1 MVGFLFCLISYQFSF
16 CLNLNKCF
24 WNIKRGFHFLFFSF
38 SSSSTDK
45 YKYGKILRYRNG
57 LLFKN
62 KIQIKKKKIK
72 IYTLYVYFLLFWKFC
87 WFFVD
92 IIYSFIR
99 IIIVIIPQQFYFGLF
114 PPENIQRKNIW
125 NFWNSFVVT
134 HQSQRMV
141 GRGQADWW
149 MDGRT
154 S

>member
-1 MVGFLFCLISYQFSF
+1 MVRFLFCLISYQFSF
-16 CLNLNKCF
+16 CLNLNKRF
-24 WNIKRGFHFLFFSF
+24 WNIKRGFHFLFSS

-62 KIQIKKKKIK
+62 KIQIKRKNNKN
-72 IYTLYVYFLLFWKFC
+72 LYFICL
-87 WFFVD
+87 FFVVFYNFVDFLID

-149 MDGRT
+149 MDGRA

>member
-1 MVGFLFCLISYQFSF
+1 MVRFLFCLISYQFSF
-16 CLNLNKCF
+16 CLNLNKRF
-24 WNIKRGFHFLFFSF
+24 WNIKRGFHFLFS

-62 KIQIKKKKIK
+62 KIQIKKKTIK

-87 WFFVD
+87 WFCID

-149 MDGRT
+149 MDGRA

>member
-1 MVGFLFCLISYQFSF
+1 MVRFLFCLISYQFSF

-24 WNIKRGFHFLFFSF
+24 WNIKRGFHFLFFS
-38 SSSSTDK
+38 SSSTDK

-62 KIQIKKKKIK
+62 KIQIKKKNNKN
-72 IYTLYVYFLLFWKFC
+72 LYFICLFFVVFENFVDFLSILFIHLFVLLLLLFRS
-87 WFFVD
+87 
-92 IIYSFIR
+92 SFILVFSHQKTYR
-99 IIIVIIPQQFYFGLF
+99 
-114 PPENIQRKNIW
+114 EKNIW